1 MFRLALVFQPTR
13 PLFYFSIRTFHNH
26 FSILEENLC
35 SKFLTSCTQTSNLL
49 HGQAI
54 HAKFIKGSI
63 PHSLYLQNHILN
75 MYLKCGDLINGHK
88 LFDEMPERNVVSW
101 SAMVSGFT
109 QHRFYNEA
117 LSLFVYMMR
126 DGNSRPNEFTFV
138 SVLQACSL
146 HESLALAYQ
155 AYAVVLRLGFGSN
168 VFLVNAFLTALMR
181 HGQKEEAF
189 EVFEKCLNKDI
200 VTWNVMLS
208 GYLESS
214 CYELPKF
221 WVQMNNEGVKP
232 DCFSFASVLTGLASL
247 GELSMGLQVHGQTV
261 KSGHGGEI
269 CVGNSLVDMYI
280 KSQRLF
286 DGLKA
291 FNEMGEKDVCSWT
304 QMAAGWLEYG
314 QPEKALEVIGEM
326 RMMGVNPN
334 KFTLATA
341 FNACANLAFLEE
353 GKKVHGL
360 RIKLGVEI
368 DVCVDNALIDMYAKC
383 GSMDG
388 AWGVFKVMDDPSIV
402 SWTTMIMGC
411 AQNGQ
416 AREALKIFDEMIVK
430 GIKPNYITFV
440 CVLYACSQGMFIDE
454 AWKYFSSMTS
464 DHGISP
470 GEDHYVYMVHVLGR
484 AGHIK
489 EAEELIFSMPF
500 QPGASVWQTLLSAC
514 QVHGDIET
522 GKRAAE
528 HAIHLNRKDPSS
540 YVLLS
545 NMFAGF
551 NNWDDVGK
559 LRELMET
566 RDVKKVPGSSW
577 IKIEKDCSVPPAPKC
592 TQQRQSHHCAKL
604 TPVMETA
611 NRRVD

>member
-1 MFRLALVFQPTR
+1 
-13 PLFYFSIRTFHNH
+13 
-26 FSILEENLC
+26 
-35 SKFLTSCTQTSNLL
+35 
-49 HGQAI
+49 
-54 HAKFIKGSI
+54 
-63 PHSLYLQNHILN
+63 
-75 MYLKCGDLINGHK
+75 MYLKCGDLINGRK
-88 LFDEMPERNVVSW
+88 LFDEMPQRNVVSW

-109 QHRFYNEA
+109 QRGFCNEA
-117 LSLFVYMMR
+117 LSFFSYMLR
-126 DGNSRPNEFTFV
+126 DGTSKPNEFTFV

-146 HESLALAYQ
+146 HECLTLAYQ
-155 AYAVVLRLGFGSN
+155 VYAVILRLGFGSN
-168 VFLVNAFLTALMR
+168 VFLFNAFLTALMR
-181 HGQKEEAF
+181 HGRKEEAL
-189 EVFEKCLNKDI
+189 EVFKRCLNKDI

-214 CYELPKF
+214 CLDFPEL
-221 WVQMNNEGVKP
+221 WVQMNNEGIKP
-232 DCFSFASVLTGLASL
+232 DCFTFASVLTGLASVGNL
-247 GELSMGLQVHGQTV
+247 NMGLQVHGQIV

-269 CVGNSLVDMYI
+269 CVGNSLVDMYL
-280 KSQRLF
+280 KNKRVF

-304 QMAAGWLEYG
+304 QMAAGWLEHG
-314 QPEKALEVIGEM
+314 EPSKALEAIGEM
-326 RMMGVNPN
+326 RMMGVTPN
-334 KFTLATA
+334 KFTLATG
-341 FNACANLAFLEE
+341 FNACANLASLEE
-353 GKKVHGL
+353 GKKAHGL

-368 DVCVDNALIDMYAKC
+368 DICVDNALIDMYSKC

-388 AWGVFKVMDDPSIV
+388 AWGVFKVMEDRSIV

-416 AREALKIFDEMIVK
+416 AREALKIFDEMIAK
-430 GIKPNYITFV
+430 GIEPNYIAFV

-454 AWKYFSSMTS
+454 AWKYFSSMTI

-470 GEDHYVYMVHVLGR
+470 GEDHYVYMVHLLGQ

-489 EAEELIFSMPF
+489 EAEQLIFAMPF
-500 QPGASVWQTLLSAC
+500 QPGASVWQTLLNAC

-528 HAIHLNRKDPSS
+528 HAINLDIKDPSS

-551 NNWDDVGK
+551 NKWDDVGK
-559 LRELMET
+559 LREIMKT

-577 IKIEKDCSVPPAPKC
+577 IKREKDCSVPPVRKYLL
-592 TQQRQSHHCAKL
+592 S
-604 TPVMETA
+604 
-611 NRRVD
+611 

>member
-1 MFRLALVFQPTR
+1 
-13 PLFYFSIRTFHNH
+13 
-26 FSILEENLC
+26 
-35 SKFLTSCTQTSNLL
+35 
-49 HGQAI
+49 
-54 HAKFIKGSI
+54 
-63 PHSLYLQNHILN
+63 
-75 MYLKCGDLINGHK
+75 MYLKCGDLINGRK
-88 LFDEMPERNVVSW
+88 LFDEMPRRNVVSW

-109 QHRFYNEA
+109 QRGFCNEA
-117 LSLFVYMMR
+117 LSFFSYMLR
-126 DGNSRPNEFTFV
+126 DGTSKPNEFTFV

-146 HESLALAYQ
+146 HECLTLAYQ
-155 AYAVVLRLGFGSN
+155 VYAVILRLGFGSN
-168 VFLVNAFLTALMR
+168 VFLFNAFLTALMR
-181 HGQKEEAF
+181 HGRKEEAL
-189 EVFEKCLNKDI
+189 EVFKRCLNKDI

-214 CYELPKF
+214 CLDFPEL
-221 WVQMNNEGVKP
+221 WVQMNNEGIKP
-232 DCFSFASVLTGLASL
+232 DCFTFASVLTGLASVGNL
-247 GELSMGLQVHGQTV
+247 NMGLQVHGQIV

-269 CVGNSLVDMYI
+269 CVGNSLVDMYL
-280 KSQRLF
+280 KNKRVF

-304 QMAAGWLEYG
+304 QMAAGWLEHG
-314 QPEKALEVIGEM
+314 EPSKALEAIGEM
-326 RMMGVNPN
+326 RMMGVTPN
-334 KFTLATA
+334 KFTLATG
-341 FNACANLAFLEE
+341 FNACANLASLEE
-353 GKKVHGL
+353 GKKAHGL

-368 DVCVDNALIDMYAKC
+368 DICVDNALIDMYSKC

-388 AWGVFKVMDDPSIV
+388 ASGVFKVMEDRSIV

-416 AREALKIFDEMIVK
+416 AREALKIFDEMIAK
-430 GIKPNYITFV
+430 GIEPNYIAFV

-454 AWKYFSSMTS
+454 AWKYFSSMTI

-470 GEDHYVYMVHVLGR
+470 GEDHYVYMVHLLGQ

-489 EAEELIFSMPF
+489 EAEQLIFAMPF
-500 QPGASVWQTLLSAC
+500 QPGASVWQTLLNAC

-528 HAIHLNRKDPSS
+528 HAINLDIKDPSS

-559 LRELMET
+559 LREIMKT

-577 IKIEKDCSVPPAPKC
+577 IKREKDCSVPPVRKYLL
-592 TQQRQSHHCAKL
+592 S
-604 TPVMETA
+604 
-611 NRRVD
+611 

>member
-1 MFRLALVFQPTR
+1 MFRLVQRSSNTK
-13 PLFYFSIRTFHNH
+13 PLCYFSTIATFHTH
-26 FSILEENLC
+26 FSTLEENLC
-35 SKFLTSCTQTSNLL
+35 SKFLTSCAQTSNLL
-49 HGQAI
+49 DGKAI

-75 MYLKCGDLINGHK
+75 MYMKCGDLFNGHK
-88 LFDEMPERNVVSW
+88 LFDEMPQRNVVSW

-109 QHRFYNEA
+109 QHGFFNQA
-117 LSLFVYMMR
+117 LSLFVYMLK
-126 DGNSRPNEFTFV
+126 DGTSKPNEFTFV
-138 SVLQACSL
+138 GVLQACSL
-146 HESLALAYQ
+146 HENLALAYQ
-155 AYAVVLRLGFGSN
+155 VYAVVLRLGFGSN

-181 HGQKEEAF
+181 HGKREEAL

-200 VTWNVMLS
+200 VTWNVMLN

-214 CYELPKF
+214 CLGLPKF
-221 WVQMNNEGVKP
+221 WVQMNNGVKP
-232 DCFSFASVLTGLASL
+232 DCFSFASVLTGLASFGDL
-247 GELSMGLQVHGQTV
+247 NMGLQVHGQLV
-261 KSGHGGEI
+261 KSGHGSEI
-269 CVGNSLVDMYI
+269 CVGNSLVDMYL
-280 KSQRLF
+280 KNQRLF

-314 QPEKALEVIGEM
+314 EPAKALEVIGEM
-326 RMMGVNPN
+326 RMMSVKPN
-334 KFTLATA
+334 KFTLATF
-341 FNACANLAFLEE
+341 FNACANLALLEE
-353 GKKVHGL
+353 GKKAHGL

-388 AWGVFKVMDDPSIV
+388 AWGVFKAMDDRSIV

-440 CVLYACSQGMFIDE
+440 CVLYACSQGMFTDE
-454 AWKYFSSMTS
+454 AWKYFSSMTV

-470 GEDHYVYMVHVLGR
+470 GEDHYVYMVHILGR

-489 EAEELIFSMPF
+489 EAEELILSMPF
-500 QPGASVWQTLLSAC
+500 QPGAPVWQTLLSAC
-514 QVHGDIET
+514 QIQGDIET

-528 HAIHLNRKDPSS
+528 HAINLDRKDPSS

-577 IKIEKDCSVPPAPKC
+577 IKIEKDCLVPPAP
-592 TQQRQSHHCAKL
+592 
-604 TPVMETA
+604 
-611 NRRVD
+611 